1 MIIDLPP
8 HIEQAI
14 IAKAHEQGLTVQEML
29 TKDYDDIWQVLDQ
42 HGLNGDEIRLTDD
55 ETRHLMN
62 LLDNPPAQRQEPCCL
77 GIAMFEPLD
86 KHHNRTAFDCGQDD
100 INRYLQIM
108 ASQHHK
114 KGVQGFMYWQMT
126 ALSRR
131 FTSYPTPILTT
142 PP

>member
-42 HGLNGDEIRLTDD
+42 HGLNGDEIHLTDD

-62 LLDNPPAQRQEPCCL
+62 LLDNPP
-77 GIAMFEPLD
+77 
-86 KHHNRTAFDCGQDD
+86 
-100 INRYLQIM
+100 
-108 ASQHHK
+108 
-114 KGVQGFMYWQMT
+114 VQSPKAR
-126 ALSRR
+126 ALLFGDSHV
-131 FTSYPTPILTT
+131 
-142 PP
+142 

>member
-42 HGLNGDEIRLTDD
+42 PGLNGDEIRLTDD

-62 LLDNPPAQRQEPCCL
+62 LLDNPPAQSPKAR
-77 GIAMFEPLD
+77 
-86 KHHNRTAFDCGQDD
+86 
-100 INRYLQIM
+100 
-108 ASQHHK
+108 
-114 KGVQGFMYWQMT
+114 
-126 ALSRR
+126 ALLFGDSHV
-131 FTSYPTPILTT
+131 
-142 PP
+142 